1 MGQEGPSQPH
11 PNHQEEANKDD
22 AGFHSWRGS
31 ERREAEGRGRGQ
43 RGAPS
48 LGRYA
53 VLSNPAGSRKGGW
66 VLGTGPRE
74 KSWVLQKVGGWFLGM
89 LKSFQK
95 GSRGSTI
102 EGSCTSQGFLR
113 RTWKGLQQ
121 ELRDESLLSPFSGGF
136 MVTVPVGAG
145 TLALTSVA
153 DGIWV
158 EPTRGVRPRPP
169 STFRK
174 MHWGSSRVEE
184 ALGRV
189 QNVCSEQPVPR
200 SIRVQ

>member
-1 MGQEGPSQPH
+1 
-11 PNHQEEANKDD
+11 
-22 AGFHSWRGS
+22 
-31 ERREAEGRGRGQ
+31 
-43 RGAPS
+43 
-48 LGRYA
+48 
-53 VLSNPAGSRKGGW
+53 
-66 VLGTGPRE
+66 
-74 KSWVLQKVGGWFLGM
+74 
-89 LKSFQK
+89 
-95 GSRGSTI
+95 
-102 EGSCTSQGFLR
+102 
-113 RTWKGLQQ
+113 
-121 ELRDESLLSPFSGGF
+121 

-189 QNVCSEQPVPR
+189 KNVCSEQPVPR
-200 SIRVQ
+200 GIRVQ

>member
-136 MVTVPVGAG
+136 MVTVPVGPDTASNNKEG
-145 TLALTSVA
+145 TLQMNTIL
-153 DGIWV
+153 
-158 EPTRGVRPRPP
+158 GVI
-169 STFRK
+169 SF
-174 MHWGSSRVEE
+174 
-184 ALGRV
+184 
-189 QNVCSEQPVPR
+189 
-200 SIRVQ
+200 